1 MYAGFLSVVEIH
13 NIKLNIQ
20 LLNKF
25 AMSGDSEHK
34 RIFVISQQ

>member
-20 LLNKF
+20 LNKF